1 VLAKLALLD
10 WGGARTLS
18 VRVNWREL
26 DGDRY
31 VRGGMPVDIVKQ
43 SKKAELLRKLHRGPR
58 ILILPNAWDVISA
71 RMIEDLGFPA
81 VATTSAGV
89 AAVLGYP
96 DGQRTPQK
104 EMLEFVARIA
114 HAVSVPVT
122 ADMEAGYGT
131 TPAEMAEMAREVVA
145 AGIVGLNLEDVTGDD
160 ESSHVKLELQLEK
173 IAAIREA
180 TASAGVP
187 LVINARTDIYL
198 MPIGPA
204 ETRFDRTVERLRAY
218 GKAGADCVFAPGI
231 RDAETIGK
239 LVRALDAPLNI
250 LLQPGGAGVAE
261 LEKLGVARASLG
273 SGTARV
279 ALGTA
284 RKIAK
289 ALLEYRDHT
298 EFLEGAVSYDEV
310 NRLLGRDA

>member
-1 VLAKLALLD
+1 MV
-10 WGGARTLS
+10 
-18 VRVNWREL
+18 
-26 DGDRY
+26 
-31 VRGGMPVDIVKQ
+31 
-43 SKKAELLRKLHRGPR
+43 
-58 ILILPNAWDVISA
+58 
-71 RMIEDLGFPA
+71 EDLGFPA

-96 DGQRTPQK
+96 DGQRTPRK

-114 HAVSVPVT
+114 HAVTVPVT

-145 AGIVGLNLEDVTGDD
+145 AGVVGLNLEDVTGDD
-160 ESSHVKLELQLEK
+160 ESSQVKLELQVEK

-180 TASAGVP
+180 SASAGVP

-218 GKAGADCVFAPGI
+218 REAGADCVFAPGI
-231 RDAETIGK
+231 REAETIGK

-250 LLQPGGAGVAE
+250 LLQPGGAGVSE

-273 SGTARV
+273 SGTARA

-289 ALLEYRDHT
+289 ALLEYRNHT
-298 EFLEGAVSYDEV
+298 EYFEGAVPYDEV
-310 NRLLGRDA
+310 NRLLGRT